1 MRSKVLFIAVFM
13 VISGSGCDKVA
24 TVINN
29 EPPVTYLFLY
39 TNDEHGH
46 IYEKDG
52 WYKAAELNEMW
63 EEEEKACSG
72 CVVFKVS
79 GGDSYTGSSISSL
92 FDGESTARF
101 MGMIGYQVSA
111 VGNHEF
117 DFGIQAFE
125 SNRKASGI
133 EYLSSNIIFSDLK
146 KAFMSSTSFDS
157 KGGAVFFTGSTTE
170 ELKQIAFASYL
181 KDVTVVKPEGPVGR
195 ELVKNRDRAVMQI
208 VISHESTDSAAKWAT
223 GLKERPLIVFT
234 AHEHA
239 EALKNHSD
247 ILFVQTSGNLE
258 SYARIEVQKK
268 NGALFVTKADIIKI
282 RKNGQ
287 FNSRT
292 SLNIKKLT
300 DDYLT
305 KLERKAGQPL
315 IKATVPFEFESFQK
329 LYACSLLAA
338 FPEYEVSMS
347 NPGAFRD
354 SIGQGMVKKSDIIS
368 MLPFQNRIVLS
379 LIKGKDLIYNLDLSG
394 ESYCGVKKSEGKW
407 SLNGVP
413 IEPDRKYKTV
423 IHEYIYS
430 GGDYY
435 KFIVDE
441 AENQI
446 TSRCWREPL
455 EKYLSQSSG
464 EGKVLEDAYAG
475 LMARYGR

>member
-92 FDGESTARF
+92 FDGESTAKF

-195 ELVKNRDRAVMQI
+195 ELEKNRSNALMQI
-208 VISHESTDSAAKWAT
+208 VLSHESTDSAAKWAT
-223 GLKERPLIVFT
+223 SLKEKPLIVFT

-239 EALKNHSD
+239 ESLKNHSD
-247 ILFVQTSGNLE
+247 ILFVQTTGKFE

-268 NGALFVTKADIIKI
+268 DGNLFVTKADIVPLNKK
-282 RKNGQ
+282 RQ
-287 FNSRT
+287 FNSAT
-292 SLNIKKLT
+292 SQKIKKLT
-300 DDYLT
+300 DDYLE

-354 SIGQGMVKKSDIIS
+354 AIGQGIVKKSDIIS

-379 LIKGKDLIYNLDLSG
+379 LIKGKDLIYNLGLSG
-394 ESYCGVKKSEGKW
+394 ESYCGVKRSGGSW
-407 SLNGVP
+407 TLNGSA
-413 IEPDRKYKTV
+413 IEPDRKYKAV

-435 KFIVDE
+435 KFIVDD

-455 EKYLSQSSG
+455 EKYLAQSSG
-464 EGKVLEDAYAG
+464 DGMALEDAYAG

>member
-1 MRSKVLFIAVFM
+1 MKYTLFFLIVLPIFF
-13 VISGSGCDKVA
+13 STGCDKVQ
-24 TVINN
+24 TVLNN

-52 WYKAAELNEMW
+52 WYKGAELNEMW
-63 EEEEKACSG
+63 EDEEKACKG
-72 CVVFKVS
+72 CVVFRIS

-92 FDGESTARF
+92 FDGESTAKI

-146 KAFMSSTSFDS
+146 KAFMSSTPFDS
-157 KGGAVFFTGSTTE
+157 DGGKIVFTGSTTE
-170 ELKQIAFASYL
+170 ELKQISFASYL
-181 KDVTVVKPEGPVGR
+181 KDVSVVKPEGPVGR
-195 ELVKNRDRAVMQI
+195 ELAKNSNNAAVQI
-208 VISHESTDSAAKWAT
+208 VISHESIDSAVKWVTA
-223 GLKERPLIVFT
+223 LKDKPLIVFT
-234 AHEHA
+234 GHDHA
-239 EALKNHSD
+239 DAVKNHND
-247 ILFVQTSGNLE
+247 ILFVQTSGMLK
-258 SYARIEVQKK
+258 SYARIEVQKR
-268 NGALFVTKADIIKI
+268 NGSVFVTKADIVPLNK
-282 RKNGQ
+282 KGQ
-287 FNSRT
+287 FNSKT
-292 SLNIKKLT
+292 SLNIRKIT
-300 DDYLT
+300 DDYLE
-305 KLERKAGQPL
+305 KLEKKAGQPL
-315 IKATVPFEFESFQK
+315 IKASAPFQFESFQK

-338 FPEYEVSMS
+338 FPDYEVSMS

-354 SIGQGMVKKSDIIS
+354 SIGQGVVKKSDIIS

-379 LIKGKDLIYNLDLSG
+379 SIKGKDLIYNLELSG
-394 ESYCGVKKSEGKW
+394 ESYCGVKKNNGGW
-407 SLNGVP
+407 TLNGLS

-435 KFIVDE
+435 KFIVDD

-446 TSRCWREPL
+446 TSRCWRDPL
-455 EKYLSQSSG
+455 EKYLAQSSG
-464 EGKVLEDAYAG
+464 DGMVLEDAYAG